1 MFRIKK
7 PLNKIAYSTEGDH
20 VIASLSVEIED
31 DKDPGVVVDS
41 ETITSKIHKSRSTSK
56 KITDLKKD
64 LDLQITKYLEK
75 YAKQENFDTVFASV
89 QIKLENTTWEESA

>member
-7 PLNKIAYSTEGDH
+7 PLNQIAYSTDGDF

-41 ETITSKIHKSRSTSK
+41 KAISSKVHKSRATSN
-56 KITDLKKD
+56 KISYLKKD
-64 LDLQITKYLEK
+64 LDLQITKYLTK
-75 YAKQENFDTVFASV
+75 YAKQENFDAVFASV
-89 QIKLENTTWEESA
+89 QVSLEDTTWEESA